1 MVDEFGNS
9 ETPDHTIE
17 EIDDFIKFNDVG
29 GTFLTEETLTP
40 IKPKDETIYDLNNGT
55 IPFSSAGIEDRVDLC
70 LDIRK
75 ENLLASA
82 LEADEEELTEIR
94 KKLDIVNEKIDK
106 DKVHDRFEIL
116 DL

>member
-40 IKPKDETIYDLNNGT
+40 IKPKDETIYDLNN
-55 IPFSSAGIEDRVDLC
+55 ICPI
-70 LDIRK
+70 
-75 ENLLASA
+75 LLF
-82 LEADEEELTEIR
+82 EEL
-94 KKLDIVNEKIDK
+94 VNHRD
-106 DKVHDRFEIL
+106 H
-116 DL
+116 